1 MMPWPPVLLS
11 LLLLLPGCVA
21 SPPLPDETL
30 LKTWQ
35 GKSKDELIATFGLP
49 TSERP
54 SEKGATTLTW
64 KKAQRHASG
73 ISRLGMAK
81 SYYSVCVMEFEID
94 QTGVVTQ
101 AAQRGCP

>member
-1 MMPWPPVLLS
+1 MKQWTLVLLS
-11 LLLLLPGCVA
+11 LLLVLPGCT
-21 SPPLPDETL
+21 STPPIPDETL
-30 LKTWQ
+30 LRTWQ
-35 GKSKDELIATFGLP
+35 GTPKDELIATFGPP

-54 SEKGATTLTW
+54 SEKGTTTLTW

-73 ISRLGMAK
+73 ISRMGMAK